1 MLTLAWHPLVESML
15 AVGSFDKVVRV
26 HDIKKNTTVCLN
38 MHKDR
43 VRSVVWN
50 YEMPWILISAADDS

>member
-1 MLTLAWHPLVESML
+1 LSLAWHPVIESKL

-26 HDIKKNTTVCLN
+26 HDTKTNKVVALN